1 MKSTQNKKINQVKET
16 TMVVGIDVGSVK
28 HYFRAFN
35 WRGIEL
41 TKKPIPF
48 SNSMEGFTAFSA
60 EVVRLMEQNGLEE
73 AMVGFEPTG
82 HYWFNLGQF
91 LSGKNIKFV
100 MVNPLHVNKTKE
112 LDDNSPSKNDCKDP
126 RVIANL
132 VREGRYFFTYMPTGV
147 FAELRNASNRRFV
160 LTEELIRTK
169 NRLQK
174 WIAVYFPEYKGIY
187 THIDAKGGM
196 LVLKT
201 APTPEE
207 IIKLGVDGVIQI
219 WKEAKLRGNGHKKA
233 MLIVNAA
240 SQSIGL
246 TEGLEEARMEI
257 QDLIEDYELQMK
269 RLENVNSLIENLCK
283 QIKYVDKLLE
293 IKGIGII
300 TVAGLL
306 LK

>member
-187 THIDAKGGM
+187 THIDAKVGM

-269 RLENVNSLIENLCK
+269 RLEKVNSLIENLCK